1 MKQIGKYF
9 TALASA
15 VATATLLSACGGGD
29 AGAPFSPTASTGYA
43 VDGYL
48 EGSSIKCD
56 ASGVVVK
63 TDSAGFFRFPEGCD
77 STLTLTGGTNVD
89 TTLSFTGTLR
99 APAGSKMV
107 TPLTTLLAGGMTQSQ
122 VNASLGL
129 PADTDLTNTDPAYS
143 LVGILVNPDLLKKT
157 LAVQQLLMQT
167 TDAMAAFAGDSS
179 DATRQ
184 AIYSEVAAA
193 FAAGLKGG
201 AKLNATAT
209 TVDLAVLKTLVTD
222 AGTRLAASTLV
233 PSAVKTAT
241 GTVRADTFAEVIS
254 GGMKAQAE
262 VLLTMAN
269 SDVTSVTTVQQ
280 TDTKVKTAV
289 TATGMSAILALPPTD
304 AAVVAKA
311 TALTDS
317 ITGSGG
323 GGSSGGGCGIT
334 APTCAPSAPTAS
346 AADVKSLYS
355 DAYTSVA
362 GFDIPNWGQ
371 GQMVTGTAIA
381 GNNVLSGTA
390 FTYQGFQFDPIDATA
405 LGLTSMHIDVWS
417 ADATPVKVYVI
428 SAGQDTESVD
438 IVPTPGAWKGVDIP
452 LSSFTKINKAAIFQV
467 KLDTALQPVTKAMY
481 FDNIYFGKAGTSS
494 GGTTATAPTTAPS
507 APTASASDVKSLY
520 SDAYT
525 SVAGFDIPNWGQ
537 GQMVTG
543 TAIAGNNVLS
553 GTAFTYQGFQFDP
566 IDATALGLT
575 SMHIDVWSADATPVK
590 VYVIS
595 AGQDT
600 VSVDVVPTAGAWKSV
615 DVPLSSFTNINKA
628 AIIQVKL
635 DTALQPVTKAMYF
648 DNIYFGKAG
657 GSGAASSPLVFSS
670 NYSQIDSVSWR
681 STQGGDAGTYID
693 TGVSTAYWWNGVA
706 PGDATPS
713 FYFGYGI
720 NVSAKPWGF
729 GAFVKAPANGT
740 TASLAGY
747 ANMKIAV
754 WGNDELMNTHPT
766 LTVILKGA
774 TVDGCASELKGNIA
788 VTAPGVQN
796 YTLSLGGMTLQTACG
811 YSTVA
816 QALAAGVSEVH
827 IQMLGANVQYVT
839 PADANGNFANGL
851 NVGPISFQ

>member
-1 MKQIGKYF
+1 
-9 TALASA
+9 
-15 VATATLLSACGGGD
+15 
-29 AGAPFSPTASTGYA
+29 
-43 VDGYL
+43 
-48 EGSSIKCD
+48 
-56 ASGVVVK
+56 
-63 TDSAGFFRFPEGCD
+63 
-77 STLTLTGGTNVD
+77 
-89 TTLSFTGTLR
+89 
-99 APAGSKMV
+99 
-107 TPLTTLLAGGMTQSQ
+107 
-122 VNASLGL
+122 
-129 PADTDLTNTDPAYS
+129 
-143 LVGILVNPDLLKKT
+143 
-157 LAVQQLLMQT
+157 
-167 TDAMAAFAGDSS
+167 
-179 DATRQ
+179 
-184 AIYSEVAAA
+184 
-193 FAAGLKGG
+193 
-201 AKLNATAT
+201 
-209 TVDLAVLKTLVTD
+209 
-222 AGTRLAASTLV
+222 
-233 PSAVKTAT
+233 
-241 GTVRADTFAEVIS
+241 
-254 GGMKAQAE
+254 
-262 VLLTMAN
+262 
-269 SDVTSVTTVQQ
+269 
-280 TDTKVKTAV
+280 
-289 TATGMSAILALPPTD
+289 
-304 AAVVAKA
+304 
-311 TALTDS
+311 
-317 ITGSGG
+317 
-323 GGSSGGGCGIT
+323 
-334 APTCAPSAPTAS
+334 
-346 AADVKSLYS
+346 
-355 DAYTSVA
+355 
-362 GFDIPNWGQ
+362 
-371 GQMVTGTAIA
+371 
-381 GNNVLSGTA
+381 
-390 FTYQGFQFDPIDATA
+390 
-405 LGLTSMHIDVWS
+405 
-417 ADATPVKVYVI
+417 
-428 SAGQDTESVD
+428 
-438 IVPTPGAWKGVDIP
+438 
-452 LSSFTKINKAAIFQV
+452 
-467 KLDTALQPVTKAMY
+467 
-481 FDNIYFGKAGTSS
+481 
-494 GGTTATAPTTAPS
+494 
-507 APTASASDVKSLY
+507 
-520 SDAYT
+520 
-525 SVAGFDIPNWGQ
+525 
-537 GQMVTG
+537 
-543 TAIAGNNVLS
+543 
-553 GTAFTYQGFQFDP
+553 
-566 IDATALGLT
+566 LGLT